1 MIIQTTYRIVDI
13 NNDVNNDIELEVSH
27 EIDSRFV
34 KITEIIQGKKSNEI
48 VLTYEQVKSLLTVLK
63 HLVPEINNK
72 D

>member
-34 KITEIIQGKKSNEI
+34 KINRNHSR
-48 VLTYEQVKSLLTVLK
+48 
-63 HLVPEINNK
+63 
-72 D
+72 